1 MSGDDSSLLVVTGG
15 VTGQLE
21 DLSSE
26 VLEDSRQV
34 DRGTST
40 DTFSVVSLAKE
51 SVNSTNGELKS
62 RSAGS
67 ALALSLCLSSLSAA
81 RHDVCLR
88 FGVSDNSENIVL
100 KSWVLRKE
108 QNPFLYGLGGFQG
121 PLLRVY
127 CFPGA

>member
-26 VLEDSRQV
+26 VLEDCRQV

-40 DTFSVVSLAKE
+40 DSFSVVSLAKE
-51 SVNSTNGELKS
+51 SVNSTDGELKS

-88 FGVSDNSENIVL
+88 FGVSDNSENIVI